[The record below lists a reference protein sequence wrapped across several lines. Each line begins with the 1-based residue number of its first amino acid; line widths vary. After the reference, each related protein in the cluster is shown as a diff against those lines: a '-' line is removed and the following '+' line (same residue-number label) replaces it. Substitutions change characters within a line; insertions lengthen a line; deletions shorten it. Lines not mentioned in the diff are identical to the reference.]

1 MAFSID
7 LGTVLLRWVFLSI
20 VKILEPL
27 YLGEQMTVAMGG
39 LYTLIEF

>member
-7 LGTVLLRWVFLSI
+7 LGTVLLRWVFSSI

-27 YLGEQMTVAMGG
+27 YLGEQMTGNG
-39 LYTLIEF
+39 RFIYIN